1 VGNSSKNAQKGG
13 ESKVNLSRRDFM
25 IASAAGAVFTIIPRH
40 VLGGAG
46 YTAPS
51 DKLNIAGIG
60 IGGQGGGDINLLNSE
75 NIVALCDV
83 DDNHAAKTFDLY
95 PQAKKYRDYRIM
107 LEKQKDIDAVLIG
120 TPDHTHAIITMAAIK
135 AGKHVYCEK
144 PLTHTIYE
152 ARKITQAAREHKIVS
167 QMGTQIHAW
176 ECVKLLVE
184 MIQSDMIGSVR
195 QVHLWSGKADS
206 NVTRPMEKVPV
217 PATLDWDLWLGPAP
231 YRDYHPAYAP
241 HKWRSWWDFG
251 TGRMGDMGCHI
262 FDPAVW
268 ALNLKTP
275 VSVETHCSEFNE
287 DSYPTSRHV
296 CYEFA
301 ARGDMPPVT
310 LTWYD
315 GVYRPFAPKELEPG
329 RKLPEQG
336 GIYVGDKG
344 TIMAGHM
351 AAPRLIPES
360 KMKEFK
366 KPEPLLPRGLDHYQD
381 WIRGCKGGP
390 MPLSDFSYAGPLTE
404 MVLLGNVAMRA
415 GQRIYWDSDN
425 LKVTNVPEANEYLH
439 RTYRSGW
446 SL

>member
-1 VGNSSKNAQKGG
+1 
-13 ESKVNLSRRDFM
+13 M
-25 IASAAGAVFTIIPRH
+25 ASAAGAVFTIIPRH

-51 DKLNIAGIG
+51 DKLNIAAIG
-60 IGGQGGGDINLLNSE
+60 IGGQGSGDLGLLTSE

-83 DDNHAAKTFDLY
+83 DDNHAGKTFDLY
-95 PQAKKYRDYRIM
+95 PNAKKYRDYRVM
-107 LEKQKDIDAVLIG
+107 LEKQKDIDAVLIA
-120 TPDHTHAIITMAAIK
+120 TPDHSHAMITMAAIK

-152 ARKITQAAREHKIVS
+152 AREITKAAREHKVVS
-167 QMGTQIHAW
+167 QMGIQLHAL
-176 ECVKLLVE
+176 ECIKLVVE
-184 MIQSDMIGSVR
+184 MIQSGTIGTVR
-195 QVHLWSGKADS
+195 QVHLWSGKCS
-206 NVTRPMEKVPV
+206 GNVKRPTEKMPV

-231 YRDYHPAYAP
+231 YRDYHSDYVPY
-241 HKWRSWWDFG
+241 KWRNWLDFG
-251 TGRMGDMGCHI
+251 TGTMGDMGCHI

-268 ALNLKTP
+268 ALDLKAP
-275 VSVETHCSEFNE
+275 VSVETHCSESNQ
-287 DSYPTSRHV
+287 DSYPISRMVH
-296 CYEFA
+296 YEFA
-301 ARGDMPPVT
+301 ARGKLPEVS

-315 GVYRPFAPKELEPG
+315 GEYKPFLPKELELG

-344 TIMAGHM
+344 TILATHMAG
-351 AAPRLIPES
+351 ARLIPES
-360 KMKEFK
+360 KMKDFQ

-381 WIRGCKGGP
+381 WIQGCKGGSR
-390 MPLSDFSYAGPLTE
+390 PLADFSYSGPLTE

-425 LKVTNVPEANEYLH
+425 LKVTNMPEANEYLH
-439 RTYRSGW
+439 HAYRSGW